1 MRIAFEST
9 RTHRR
14 SGRWWHCLKF
24 IVWSGHI
31 SSASPVVSGNIDIQY
46 FQFANR
52 MLIKMCMW
60 YIYYILYV
68 LIWGNLY
75 FAKKFPCSRKLY
87 WITIWCMPERNPI
100 GANKWYL
107 FMDGFYIFV
116 PLPTDV
122 TNHFKCSRNSRVESP
137 VKKRTFETIV
147 HLGEWNLSW
156 TSIIYYGSIHEHG
169 TKVEGK
175 GGGILTAQKWV
186 GGGKK
191 PSIAKFG
198 KNRLIL
204 GQIQCMLSVEF
215 YWSLFLSLSRTASN
229 ARESTHF
236 LFWSHFASHP
246 WCIHSRINCVNAHKY
261 QHVCALPPVQYHCF
275 MVRAVQQC

>member
-175 GGGILTAQKWV
+175 GGGFWRPKNGWGGAKSPQLQNLVKIGLFWDKFNVCWV
-186 GGGKK
+186 
-191 PSIAKFG
+191 SNFIEVCFYHWVALLATQE
-198 KNRLIL
+198 NQLIF
-204 GQIQCMLSVEF
+204 CF
-215 YWSLFLSLSRTASN
+215 DRTSHRIRDAYTV
-229 ARESTHF
+229 EST
-236 LFWSHFASHP
+236 
-246 WCIHSRINCVNAHKY
+246 V
-261 QHVCALPPVQYHCF
+261 
-275 MVRAVQQC
+275 